1 MRFLLLIFLTCSIL
15 RAKLQ
20 IKDYLD
26 DCDWCKNQLKSTQP
40 LDIGEWSMRCK
51 KKPKPIW
58 FNYGNIGRVY
68 GTYKEKTSMCW
79 IYSEKLGW
87 IYNTPQYKNYI
98 YTHKLGWIYVRDG
111 KVYIFKN
118 KKWDYFTN
126 INS

>member
-87 IYNTPQYKNYI
+87 IYNAPQYKDYI
-98 YTHKLGWIYVRDG
+98 YTHKLGWIYVKDG
-111 KVYIFKN
+111 KVYVFKK